1 MSYYYSDKYETVE
14 IQDMLG
20 KTMVSVEQQKNDND
34 ELHFTCDDGTVYVFT
49 HMQDC
54 CESVRIEDITGDLS
68 DLVGNQL
75 VQADEETNSDVDKPD
90 KWSDSW
96 TWTFYKFATTKG
108 YVTVRWLGESN
119 GYYCERVDLF
129 KSKS

>member
-1 MSYYYSDKYETVE
+1 MSHYFSDKYETVE
-14 IQDMLG
+14 IQDMVG

-34 ELHFTCDDGTVYVFT
+34 ELRFTCDDGTVYVFT

-75 VQADEETNSDVDKPD
+75 VQADEETNSDIDKPD
-90 KWSDSW
+90 EWSDSW